1 MSAETDDI
9 VISDND
15 GSAGNRLFRAR
26 EALGL
31 SPKSVADDLYL
42 PRNYIVWIEEGA
54 YEKLPSM
61 VFCRGYIRSYAKMVG
76 ENGEELV
83 ALLDNIY
90 GNENIKAPLVSVS
103 KINEQVKVGD
113 PVMKWS
119 TLLFIIVICG
129 AVFWWWKTQYGLAV
143 PFQSAQQGSIAVETA
158 DGNELVLPSLDN
170 DLTDLSE
177 QNTQIDTSLEN
188 LISGTEI
195 EGVPANSITSNP
207 VNTSESVASD
217 QINQGSGIELD
228 LNLVNQDEAEPLA
241 KLEAIVNSLEP
252 TSEQLQTQQVE
263 APLAEAVSNDQATNA
278 QLLRIKFSN
287 ECWVTIKNARGKT
300 LFNGIKKSGEQ
311 ISLAGDLPLKVSIGR
326 VNSVSEITFGG
337 KAINLSPLT
346 RNNIA
351 NFNLPL

>member
-1 MSAETDDI
+1 VNIETDEI
-9 VISDND
+9 VIREDN
-15 GSAGNRLFRAR
+15 GSPGSRLFKAR

-83 ALLDNIY
+83 ALLDSVY
-90 GNENIKAPLVSVS
+90 GNENIKAPLMSVS
-103 KINEQVKVGD
+103 KMDQQVKVGD

-129 AVFWWWKTQYGLAV
+129 AVFWWWKTQYGLVV
-143 PFQSAQQGSIAVETA
+143 PFQSAQQDSLAVETA
-158 DGNELVLPSLDN
+158 DGNELVLPSLDSGLEIVSDSYSEPN
-170 DLTDLSE
+170 VNLVSGVENEDLAGD
-177 QNTQIDTSLEN
+177 
-188 LISGTEI
+188 LISDDH
-195 EGVPANSITSNP
+195 VDSNGA
-207 VNTSESVASD
+207 VISD
-217 QINQGSGIELD
+217 QVNQGTGIELD
-228 LNLVNQDEAEPLA
+228 LNITSQTPVEPLA
-241 KLEAIVNSLEP
+241 KLEAMVNSLEP
-252 TSEQLQTQQVE
+252 TADQIQAQQSDNVVAGSNNE
-263 APLAEAVSNDQATNA
+263 ANEA
-278 QLLRIKFSN
+278 QLLRIKFNN
-287 ECWVTIKNARGKT
+287 ECWITIKNARGKT

-326 VNSVSEITFGG
+326 ADSVSEITFGG
-337 KAINLSPLT
+337 QAINLSPLT

>member
-1 MSAETDDI
+1 MSIETDEI
-9 VISDND
+9 VIREDN
-15 GSAGNRLFRAR
+15 GSPGSRLFKAR

-83 ALLDNIY
+83 ALLDSVY

-103 KINEQVKVGD
+103 KMDQQVKVGD

-129 AVFWWWKTQYGLAV
+129 AVFWWWKTQYGLV
-143 PFQSAQQGSIAVETA
+143 IPFQSAQQESLAVETA

-170 DLTDLSE
+170 DLAIIGDAYSEPNLSVDELVSEVDSEGLAVDLLNSDVTDSDEPQLSG
-177 QNTQIDTSLEN
+177 Q
-188 LISGTEI
+188 
-195 EGVPANSITSNP
+195 V
-207 VNTSESVASD
+207 
-217 QINQGSGIELD
+217 NQGSGIELD
-228 LNLVNQDEAEPLA
+228 LNISSQTSVEPLA
-241 KLEAIVNSLEP
+241 KLEAMVNSLEP
-252 TSEQLQTQQVE
+252 TADQLLAQQSNDP
-263 APLAEAVSNDQATNA
+263 APVSNSDGAVA
-278 QLLRIKFSN
+278 QLLRIKFNN
-287 ECWVTIKNARGKT
+287 ECWITIKNASGKT

-311 ISLAGDLPLKVSIGR
+311 ISLAGDQPLKVSIGR
-326 VNSVSEITFGG
+326 VDSVSEITFGG
-337 KAINLSPLT
+337 QAVNLSPLT

>member
-1 MSAETDDI
+1 MSTETGD
-9 VISDND
+9 VVTSENN
-15 GSAGNRLFRAR
+15 GSAGNRLCKAR

-31 SPKSVADDLYL
+31 SSKTVADDLHL

-143 PFQSAQQGSIAVETA
+143 PFQSAQQDSIAVETA
-158 DGNELVLPSLDN
+158 DGNELVLSSLD
-170 DLTDLSE
+170 DGLTDLGE

-195 EGVPANSITSNP
+195 EGVPADSISSNP
-207 VNTSESVASD
+207 ISTSESVVTD

-228 LNLVNQDEAEPLA
+228 LNLANQETAEPLA
-241 KLEAIVNSLEP
+241 KLEAMVNSLEP
-252 TSEQLQTQQVE
+252 TAEQIQTQQDE
-263 APLAEAVSNDQATNA
+263 APAVASNDEAIDA
-278 QLLRIKFSN
+278 KLLHIKFSN

-337 KAINLSPLT
+337 KAVNLSPLT

>member
-1 MSAETDDI
+1 VSIETDEI
-9 VISDND
+9 VIREDN
-15 GSAGNRLFRAR
+15 GSPGSRLFKAR

-83 ALLDNIY
+83 ALLDSVY

-103 KINEQVKVGD
+103 KMDQQVKVGD

-129 AVFWWWKTQYGLAV
+129 AVFWWWKTQYGLV
-143 PFQSAQQGSIAVETA
+143 IPFQSAQQESLAVETA

-170 DLTDLSE
+170 DLAIIGDAYSEPNLSVDELVSEVDSEGLAVDLLNSDVTDSDEPQLSG
-177 QNTQIDTSLEN
+177 Q
-188 LISGTEI
+188 
-195 EGVPANSITSNP
+195 V
-207 VNTSESVASD
+207 
-217 QINQGSGIELD
+217 NQGSGIELD
-228 LNLVNQDEAEPLA
+228 LNISSQTSVEPLA
-241 KLEAIVNSLEP
+241 KLEAMVNSLEP
-252 TSEQLQTQQVE
+252 TADQLLAQQNNDP
-263 APLAEAVSNDQATNA
+263 APVSNSDGAVA
-278 QLLRIKFSN
+278 QLLRIKFNN
-287 ECWVTIKNARGKT
+287 ECWITIKNASGKT

-311 ISLAGDLPLKVSIGR
+311 ISLAGDQPLKVSIGR
-326 VNSVSEITFGG
+326 VDSVSEITFGG
-337 KAINLSPLT
+337 QAVNLSPLT

>member
-1 MSAETDDI
+1 MSIETDEI
-9 VISDND
+9 VIREDN
-15 GSAGNRLFRAR
+15 GSPGSRLFKAR

-83 ALLDNIY
+83 ALLDSVY

-103 KINEQVKVGD
+103 KMDQQVKVGD

-129 AVFWWWKTQYGLAV
+129 AVFWWWKTQYGLV
-143 PFQSAQQGSIAVETA
+143 IPFQSAQQESLAVETA

-170 DLTDLSE
+170 DLAIIGDAYSEPNLSVDELVSEVDSEGLAVDLLNSDVTDSDEPQLSG
-177 QNTQIDTSLEN
+177 Q
-188 LISGTEI
+188 
-195 EGVPANSITSNP
+195 V
-207 VNTSESVASD
+207 
-217 QINQGSGIELD
+217 NQGSGIELD
-228 LNLVNQDEAEPLA
+228 LNISSQTSVEPLA
-241 KLEAIVNSLEP
+241 KLEAMVNSLEP
-252 TSEQLQTQQVE
+252 TADQLLAQQNNDP
-263 APLAEAVSNDQATNA
+263 APVSNSDGAVA
-278 QLLRIKFSN
+278 QLLRIKFNN
-287 ECWVTIKNARGKT
+287 ECWITIKNASGKT

-311 ISLAGDLPLKVSIGR
+311 ISLAGDQPLKVSIGR
-326 VNSVSEITFGG
+326 VDSVSEITFGG
-337 KAINLSPLT
+337 QAVNLSPLT

>member
-1 MSAETDDI
+1 MSNETDEI
-9 VISDND
+9 VIREDN
-15 GSAGNRLFRAR
+15 GSPGSRLFKAR

-83 ALLDNIY
+83 ALLDSVY

-103 KINEQVKVGD
+103 KMDQQVKVGD

-129 AVFWWWKTQYGLAV
+129 AVFWWWKTQYGLV
-143 PFQSAQQGSIAVETA
+143 IPFQSAQQESLAVETA

-170 DLTDLSE
+170 DLAIVGDAYSE
-177 QNTQIDTSLEN
+177 QNLSVDELVNEVDSEGLAVDLLNNN
-188 LISGTEI
+188 LTDADDSQLSGQ
-195 EGVPANSITSNP
+195 V
-207 VNTSESVASD
+207 
-217 QINQGSGIELD
+217 NQGSGIELD
-228 LNLVNQDEAEPLA
+228 LNISTQTSVEPLA
-241 KLEAIVNSLEP
+241 KLEAMVDSLEP
-252 TSEQLQTQQVE
+252 TADQLQAQQ
-263 APLAEAVSNDQATNA
+263 SNDRAPVSTSDGVAA
-278 QLLRIKFSN
+278 QLLRIKFNN
-287 ECWVTIKNARGKT
+287 ECWITIKNASGKT

-311 ISLAGDLPLKVSIGR
+311 ISLAGDQPLKVSIGR
-326 VNSVSEITFGG
+326 VDSVSEITFGG
-337 KAINLSPLT
+337 QAVNLSPLT

>member
-1 MSAETDDI
+1 MSTETGD
-9 VISDND
+9 VVTSENN
-15 GSAGNRLFRAR
+15 GSAGNRLCKAR

-31 SPKSVADDLYL
+31 SSKTVADDLHL

-143 PFQSAQQGSIAVETA
+143 PFQSAQQDSIAVETA
-158 DGNELVLPSLDN
+158 DGNELVLSSLD
-170 DLTDLSE
+170 DGLTDLGE

-195 EGVPANSITSNP
+195 EGVPADSINSNP
-207 VNTSESVASD
+207 IGASDSVVTD

-228 LNLVNQDEAEPLA
+228 LNLANQEAVEPLA
-241 KLEAIVNSLEP
+241 KLEAMVNSLEP
-252 TSEQLQTQQVE
+252 TAEQIQTQQDE
-263 APLAEAVSNDQATNA
+263 APAVASNDEAIDA
-278 QLLRIKFSN
+278 KLLHIKFSN

-337 KAINLSPLT
+337 KAVNLSPLT